1 MRLIDAD
8 AVKERFKN
16 DISGMEERKEKETN
30 MLDRMEILSQLSFAR
45 YAYAVSIKEPTVP
58 AITLDRVNQAREE
71 ISNYS
76 DFHREH
82 LYKTN
87 PNYDVEQGQ
96 YLAYE
101 KCLQIIDKLI
111 VEVEGTK

>member
-1 MRLIDAD
+1 MRLIDGD

-58 AITLDRVNQAREE
+58 AITLDRIKEAREE
-71 ISNYS
+71 I
-76 DFHREH
+76 
-82 LYKTN
+82 K
-87 PNYDVEQGQ
+87 
-96 YLAYE
+96 AYCECATDE
-101 KCLQIIDKLI
+101 KQIIAFNSCLMVIDKLI
-111 VEVEGTK
+111 EDMENANE